1 MDKKCKVLSH
11 FPRFH
16 RFNTCRFKLMCE
28 IQQTII
34 FIQLCPK
41 QTKNNIISFAGTE
54 QLNIHKHNMML
65 VHVHSFTTWRF
76 KFVCEI
82 QHTMLFIQ
90 LCPKHAKIT
99 LLQQKVHKQR
109 NKQKRDIILF
119 VHIHGFIGLV
129 KKNIMYSNK
138 SNHMCS
144 SPWVQANTE
153 AILLVLVSCPFLCSL
168 EMSSDS
174 PMSSLL

>member
-129 KKNIMYSNK
+129 KKISCTPTRVITCVQVHGSKRIRRQY
-138 SNHMCS
+138 CS
-144 SPWVQANTE
+144 YLSPVLSYAAQKC
-153 AILLVLVSCPFLCSL
+153 LVTVL
-168 EMSSDS
+168 
-174 PMSSLL
+174 